1 MSNSKLIKIKT
12 DKKKFVKQYATILK
26 RLMFG
31 DLSTEEGD
39 VLVCL
44 YNSSED
50 KDSFTS
56 VDKEACVIEM
66 KKIGYSKFDI
76 KSVEKCLKVLRKKK
90 YINRNKFRPGLFPML
105 EKDFK
110 LMFYFYE

>member
-12 DKKKFVKQYATILK
+12 DKTKFVRQYASILK
-26 RLMFG
+26 RLMFS

-50 KDSFTS
+50 KDVFNN
-56 VDKEACVIEM
+56 VDKEACIVEM
-66 KKIGYSKFDI
+66 KRLGYSKFDNKRI
-76 KSVEKCLKVLRKKK
+76 ESCLKVLRKKK
-90 YINRNKFRPGLFPML
+90 YITRNKFRPGLFPML